1 MDAAFKYA
9 NDVIS
14 GELPAC
20 ELVKLSALRF
30 IADLERQKTED
41 FPFYFSQDA
50 AGVALEFIQNLVH
63 TKGEYAGRL
72 LILQPWQVF
81 IVANIFGWLHDR
93 GELENKRRFTS
104 SYVEVPRKNGKS
116 TLASAIALCGL
127 FLDGEQGAEIYSA
140 ATKLSQ
146 ASIVFDE
153 SARACK
159 LSDMLKDEDDL
170 RVYNSVNNRVIK
182 YGDSTYRPLEWSPK
196 TQDGLNTHF
205 AIVDEYH
212 AHTSDELYNLIKNS
226 MGARTQPHLHT
237 VSTAGFNKQSPCMAH
252 RKYCINVLRGIVQD
266 DSIFAIIY
274 TIDDDDDWRDSS
286 TWKKANPNFG
296 HSTYPR
302 QFNEEFTKAKQSTSK
317 EVEFKTKLLN
327 VWTDSAEVWIRDVEF
342 KAVEV
347 ESFDETK
354 RVGECYLSLD
364 LASTSDFCAMTLF
377 FPETMHLFTE
387 YFLPSEAVEIRND
400 ATGDAIRQW
409 VSEKLIHVTL
419 GNVTDYSYIES
430 RIDELMGMYQIK
442 EVSYDKFNA
451 SQLIINLTSL
461 GLTCY
466 PWRQGYLSMNAPTKH
481 LEILIKNKEIT
492 IEKNSCL
499 RWMMGNVKITR
510 DPADNIKIDKA
521 KSGDKVDGP
530 VSMVMAIGAWLEN
543 QKRDDQE
550 EVGEFFFQKL

>member
-1 MDAAFKYA
+1 MDAAKNYA

-14 GELPAC
+14 GKIPAC
-20 ELVKLSALRF
+20 EFVKLAASRF
-30 IADLERQKTED
+30 IADLERQKTDD
-41 FPFYFSQDA
+41 FPFYFSEDS
-50 AGVALEFIQNLVH
+50 AGVALEFIQSLEH
-63 TKGEYAGRL
+63 TVGEKAGQL
-72 LILQPWQVF
+72 LILEPWQNF
-81 IVANIFGWLHDR
+81 IVTNIFGWLRYGGSLH
-93 GELENKRRFTS
+93 GKRRFRS

-127 FLDGEQGAEIYSA
+127 FLDGEQGAQIYSI
-140 ATKLSQ
+140 ATKLNQ
-146 ASIVFDE
+146 AKIVFDE
-153 SARACK
+153 SVRVLRGAE
-159 LSDMLKDEDDL
+159 LFKDETDIK
-170 RVYNSVNNRVIK
+170 VYNSANFNLIK
-182 YGDSTYRPLEWSPK
+182 YGNSFYKPLEWSPK
-196 TQDGLNTHF
+196 TTDGLNAHF

-212 AHTSDELYNLIKNS
+212 AHVSDELYNLVKNS

-237 VSTAGFNKQSPCMAH
+237 VTTAGPNRQSPCYAY
-252 RKYCINVLRGIVQD
+252 RKYCTDILRGIVKD
-266 DSIFAIIY
+266 NFVFAIIY
-274 TIDDDDDWRDSS
+274 TIDDDDDWRDRSI
-286 TWKKANPNFG
+286 WKKANPNLGISNLWEKFE
-296 HSTYPR
+296 
-302 QFNEEFTKAKQSTSK
+302 EEFLQAKQRTSK

-327 VWTDSAEVWIRDVEF
+327 VWTDSAEVWIRDIEF
-342 KAVEV
+342 QAVEV
-347 ESFDETK
+347 EPFDENK

-387 YFLPSEAVEIRND
+387 FFLPSEAVEIRND

-409 VSEKLIHVTL
+409 VSEKLIHVTP

-430 RIDELMGMYQIK
+430 RIDELMGIYSIK

-481 LEILIKNKEIT
+481 MEILIKNKEIT
-492 IEKNSCL
+492 IERNSCL

-543 QKRDDQE
+543 QKREDE
-550 EVGEFFFQKL
+550 NAGEFFFQKL